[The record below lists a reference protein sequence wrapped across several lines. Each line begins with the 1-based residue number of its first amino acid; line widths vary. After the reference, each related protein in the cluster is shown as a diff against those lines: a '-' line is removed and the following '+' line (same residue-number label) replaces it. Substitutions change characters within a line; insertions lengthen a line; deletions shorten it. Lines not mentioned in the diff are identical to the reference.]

1 MYRVGGDE
9 FAAILYD
16 VDEAGA
22 AEIGRRICE
31 AAASVM
37 SAYGAGLSVGIALP
51 AVGEAST
58 DFLGRADKM
67 LYQVKAEAPGTSRV
81 APATGASTD

>member
-16 VDEAGA
+16 VNEDGA

-37 SAYGAGLSVGIALP
+37 SEYGAALSVGIALP
-51 AVGEAST
+51 VAGESSV
-58 DFLGRADKM
+58 DFLNRADKM
-67 LYQVKAEAPGTSRV
+67 LYQVKAQAPGTSRV
-81 APATGASTD
+81 APPPDDD